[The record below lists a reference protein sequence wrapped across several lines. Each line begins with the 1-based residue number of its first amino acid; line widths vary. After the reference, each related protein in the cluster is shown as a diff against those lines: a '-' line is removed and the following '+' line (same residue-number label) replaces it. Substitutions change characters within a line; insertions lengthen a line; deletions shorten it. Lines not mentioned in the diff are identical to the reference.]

1 MNDEDPLLGRARR
14 LWEALAA
21 APVSFAPS
29 GGVSVV
35 VSPESGLCPPSWVGV
50 VMLGN
55 AAIVTAPT
63 EAAARAWKRGTA
75 GAPVESLV
83 SAEAVRG
90 MVHMTDALGP
100 ATLAY
105 ASPEDFRP
113 WTAGAVGPAGA
124 VVEEVRAGSEELRAL
139 VGSVGREDADESG
152 IQEITSPAF
161 VVRGEGGGGN
171 GGAGADGASGGNGGA
186 AVIAAAGYRT
196 WPESTAHISV
206 LTAPGHRGR
215 GLARRTASAAV
226 ARALEAG
233 LMPQWRARTVES
245 RAVARALGF
254 RELGMQLSV
263 RLDEF

>member
-63 EAAARAWKRGTA
+63 
-75 GAPVESLV
+75 
-83 SAEAVRG
+83 
-90 MVHMTDALGP
+90 
-100 ATLAY
+100 
-105 ASPEDFRP
+105 
-113 WTAGAVGPAGA
+113 
-124 VVEEVRAGSEELRAL
+124 
-139 VGSVGREDADESG
+139 
-152 IQEITSPAF
+152 
-161 VVRGEGGGGN
+161 
-171 GGAGADGASGGNGGA
+171 
-186 AVIAAAGYRT
+186 
-196 WPESTAHISV
+196 
-206 LTAPGHRGR
+206 
-215 GLARRTASAAV
+215 ASAAV

-233 LMPQWRARTVES
+233 MMPQWRARTVES

>member
-1 MNDEDPLLGRARR
+1 MNDEDPLLSRARH
-14 LWEALAA
+14 LWETLAA
-21 APVSFAPS
+21 APVSFAPPA
-29 GGVSVV
+29 GVRVV
-35 VSPESGLCPPSWVGV
+35 VSPGSELCPPSWVGV
-50 VMLGN
+50 VVLGN

-90 MVHMTDALGP
+90 MVHVTDTLGP

-105 ASPEDFRP
+105 ASLGDFRP
-113 WTAGAVGPAGA
+113 WPADP
-124 VVEEVRAGSEELRAL
+124 VVEDVWAESEELRAL
-139 VGSVGREDADESG
+139 VAAVGQEDADESG
-152 IQEITSPAF
+152 MEEITSPAF
-161 VVRGEGGGGN
+161 VVRGGR
-171 GGAGADGASGGNGGA
+171 GGA
-186 AVIAAAGYRT
+186 AGGDGGSVIAAAGYRL

-215 GLARRTASAAV
+215 GLAGRTASAAV
-226 ARALEAG
+226 AHALEAG

-263 RLDEF
+263 RCDEF